1 MQEPKNTVSTF
12 ISLSGVPAVKPM
24 YSSARSAAPRSSAL
38 AISAGFGTDAVN
50 GKPWP
55 GLVPQVTKGAN
66 SSAFKF
72 TSTSKIASESVV
84 KVFQ

>member
-1 MQEPKNTVSTF
+1 MQEPKNTVSTL

-24 YSSARSAAPRSSAL
+24 YSSARSAAPRSSAF
-38 AISAGFGTDAVN
+38 AISAGFGTDADS

-55 GLVPQVTKGAN
+55 GLVPHVTNGAN
-66 SSAFKF
+66 SSAFKL
-72 TSTSKIASESVV
+72 TSTSNFASASVV